1 MSRWIGARLPP
12 TRESASGVWTLA
24 EAMRYKAAGLWPG
37 NKFDDAI
44 NIAGVKADLQC
55 CIDVG
60 ATACYPGTGQT
71 LTDLTGNANNFFLGA
86 DGSATSADPTFNGSV
101 GGVSV
106 NEYLSFD
113 GGDYCRFAAANPTW
127 VNNLHKD
134 NALWS
139 AAMWARIPATAAV
152 RSIFGTARGSTNQTG
167 VNCYYTS
174 GNVLHFEAADGS
186 APAIMSAD
194 HGGSITAN
202 TWTFIGL
209 SMNEAA
215 GANGFAFAIND
226 DVDLFTSTYATPS
239 TNNATDT
246 LEFGA
251 LGNANTPLVNGSRIA
266 CVAFWTRA
274 LSPAELLELFKR
286 SRSRFGV

>member
-1 MSRWIGARLPP
+1 MFVFGPMWNGEPSSAR
-12 TRESASGVWTLA
+12 T
-24 EAMRYKAAGLWPG
+24 
-37 NKFDDAI
+37 
-44 NIAGVKADLQC
+44 
-55 CIDVG
+55 DV
-60 ATACYPGTGQT
+60 
-71 LTDLTGNANNFFLGA
+71 
-86 DGSATSADPTFNGSV
+86 
-101 GGVSV
+101 
-106 NEYLSFD
+106 
-113 GGDYCRFAAANPTW
+113 
-127 VNNLHKD
+127 
-134 NALWS
+134 S

-239 TNNATDT
+239 TNNATAEKT
-246 LEFGA
+246 LRMMRSPDRRQLRHTFWVA
-251 LGNANTPLVNGSRIA
+251 KPSRVVTRDQSFAARTLAAFKSATNASNSPPLASSSGR
-266 CVAFWTRA
+266 
-274 LSPAELLELFKR
+274 R
-286 SRSRFGV
+286 SK